1 MPYVTDSET
10 QKLGT
15 WGDEVDLSLDHPGG
29 ADEEAFVNCEGSV
42 AIPGVLH
49 ILHNCFAGLGDSMQE
64 FATVVESL
72 KQVANLLRQPET
84 KERLLSTCFSDPIG
98 QGLSPDIKAFS
109 GHVYEERWGHVS
121 DCALQM
127 VGCEKA
133 LRHMWSLEKYVD
145 PTSQGERHAERKTY
159 SVNLEVADSAIG
171 DPFFWAYVQ
180 MLSIL
185 AGVQLR
191 LTSWVEGCPCHWDL
205 TQDRLAEVPSEL
217 RSLCDTC
224 PLKGMRG
231 SDIASGKF
239 QTILQDLWE
248 INAAQ
253 LVMNMPPSISQ
264 AERLAII
271 SDFENGRSHVMF
283 QMALKMSH
291 WQTFP
296 WASFG
301 ASSQDEEKSKQ
312 ILEQTLASDCAHP
325 RVQCVK
331 SELLQ
336 EQIAEFMEDPQ
347 RLFLSPDPVFLKNL
361 REWFA
366 ISRLVSVVERR
377 IEGKHAASAKEVK
390 RAPHHSCPYVSLL
403 HRIGEIT
410 TAFKQEPDT
419 IKDLAECLL
428 SARSGLAAV
437 KLLNLDQHPTAI
449 NGQHCRDPTYV
460 RIVYHADP
468 YVKYCMSQPELPL
481 DKPPSGEDR
490 AVAMDDSGS
499 DSVRQGLAQR
509 HVRAK
514 LHEPGPGGPHQKTF
528 FSVALSSGALKT
540 LKSFLLPEQ
549 KGGIV
554 PESAFTGG
562 GFITASCDG
571 GADYGQSWPPTCVES
586 GPSIPSVGQKLVFFK
601 LQDGK
606 NTALARREK
615 VQGEKNLSGC
625 TAVTAHTLVNVDP
638 VKRNMTLSLA
648 PLNFTSASSGQAPLV
663 FNPLQLGLKDLENM
677 RIWTPKTDRQLAF
690 SFAWHYMHSLSVQT
704 RKEVPGLLF
713 KLMNMPGGVCLSK
726 CSTHLQELLTQLF
739 QDEMLVEKETV
750 SESGASMRLVAL
762 TAKGTQC
769 VETCVI
775 VEGGQRL
782 CEKPGGTVPPL
793 DMTTYEV
800 VLCLEQKGFR
810 HQIVSKKEIKAI
822 KKEPFVE
829 GSRKTWLT
837 KEGGMTVSHLYL
849 VALLTTSEHGKDV
862 PHFASDTVYKS
873 ILGLGPCPEH
883 QQKKNRQP
891 RRAKMMILGESFCP
905 ELLLQDEHEAPQQK
919 RRRAA
924 ETKGER
930 KATVQAEEEEALEF
944 QDSGVEGSQ
953 AGASTVSD
961 LASSDS
967 DSDGSDSDS
976 SSSPW
981 TTPSESDSSSSSSSS
996 KDEAPG
1002 HDPAEASAST
1012 GAGAGGKA
1020 SPAETPA
1027 RHLGTKKRLGKKAK
1041 AVDDDIDIDK
1051 TKTISTRTRGKFQAE
1066 PWDVF
1071 KLTYFDR
1078 KGSCGYQ
1085 MTCTNPQHNQSGQAL
1100 CTKSRSERFE
1110 GGADMCLNVEAMGAD
1125 GGAGCEQGCP
1135 PRAMGGSFEVL
1146 LRRHCVD

>member
-1 MPYVTDSET
+1 M
-10 QKLGT
+10 
-15 WGDEVDLSLDHPGG
+15 
-29 ADEEAFVNCEGSV
+29 
-42 AIPGVLH
+42 
-49 ILHNCFAGLGDSMQE
+49 
-64 FATVVESL
+64 
-72 KQVANLLRQPET
+72 
-84 KERLLSTCFSDPIG
+84 
-98 QGLSPDIKAFS
+98 
-109 GHVYEERWGHVS
+109 
-121 DCALQM
+121 
-127 VGCEKA
+127 
-133 LRHMWSLEKYVD
+133 
-145 PTSQGERHAERKTY
+145 
-159 SVNLEVADSAIG
+159 
-171 DPFFWAYVQ
+171 
-180 MLSIL
+180 
-185 AGVQLR
+185 
-191 LTSWVEGCPCHWDL
+191 
-205 TQDRLAEVPSEL
+205 
-217 RSLCDTC
+217 
-224 PLKGMRG
+224 
-231 SDIASGKF
+231 
-239 QTILQDLWE
+239 
-248 INAAQ
+248 
-253 LVMNMPPSISQ
+253 
-264 AERLAII
+264 
-271 SDFENGRSHVMF
+271 
-283 QMALKMSH
+283 
-291 WQTFP
+291 
-296 WASFG
+296 
-301 ASSQDEEKSKQ
+301 
-312 ILEQTLASDCAHP
+312 
-325 RVQCVK
+325 K

-490 AVAMDDSGS
+490 AVAMDDSGG

-562 GFITASCDG
+562 GFIAASCDG

-586 GPSIPSVGQKLVFFK
+586 GPSIPPVGQKLVFFK

-648 PLNFTSASSGQAPLV
+648 PLNFTSASSGQVPLV

-862 PHFASDTVYKS
+862 P
-873 ILGLGPCPEH
+873 
-883 QQKKNRQP
+883 
-891 RRAKMMILGESFCP
+891 
-905 ELLLQDEHEAPQQK
+905 
-919 RRRAA
+919 
-924 ETKGER
+924 
-930 KATVQAEEEEALEF
+930 
-944 QDSGVEGSQ
+944 
-953 AGASTVSD
+953 
-961 LASSDS
+961 
-967 DSDGSDSDS
+967 
-976 SSSPW
+976 
-981 TTPSESDSSSSSSSS
+981 
-996 KDEAPG
+996 
-1002 HDPAEASAST
+1002 
-1012 GAGAGGKA
+1012 
-1020 SPAETPA
+1020 
-1027 RHLGTKKRLGKKAK
+1027 
-1041 AVDDDIDIDK
+1041 
-1051 TKTISTRTRGKFQAE
+1051 
-1066 PWDVF
+1066 
-1071 KLTYFDR
+1071 
-1078 KGSCGYQ
+1078 
-1085 MTCTNPQHNQSGQAL
+1085 
-1100 CTKSRSERFE
+1100 
-1110 GGADMCLNVEAMGAD
+1110 
-1125 GGAGCEQGCP
+1125 
-1135 PRAMGGSFEVL
+1135 
-1146 LRRHCVD
+1146 